1 MTVFDQQWWE
11 ERYRSAPALFS
22 GRVNPQVALEAADL
36 PPGRAL
42 DAGCG
47 EGADALWLADRGW
60 DVLAVDISTVALD
73 RAATD
78 AERRGLS
85 GRVRFEQADLTRWTP
100 AGRFDLVTCSYV
112 HATEAVRGAL
122 YARLAGAVAPGG
134 TLLLVQHDPRE
145 GADVH
150 PELLD
155 MFATAEELA
164 AELDP
169 AAWDVVAAGLRPR
182 AARHHGRDSDRPDG
196 NRPDGNRPDG
206 HEHEGHQL
214 DGHQLEGHQ
223 HEGHQHEAPAHVND
237 VVLVA
242 RRR

>member
-22 GRVNPQVALEAADL
+22 GRVNPQLAVEAADL

-47 EGADALWLADRGW
+47 EGADALWLAERGW

-73 RAATD
+73 RAAAD
-78 AERRGLS
+78 AERRGLA

-122 YARLAGAVAPGG
+122 YARLAGAVATGG

-145 GADVH
+145 GAAVH

-164 AELDP
+164 ADLDP
-169 AAWDVVAAGLRPR
+169 AMWDVVTAAVRPR
-182 AARHHGRDSDRPDG
+182 AAHRHEQEGHQHEARER
-196 NRPDGNRPDG
+196 DG
-206 HEHEGHQL
+206 HEHEGHQ
-214 DGHQLEGHQ
+214 
-223 HEGHQHEAPAHVND
+223 HEGPEREAPEHVND

>member
-22 GRVNPQVALEAADL
+22 GRVNPQVAVEAADL
-36 PPGRAL
+36 QPGRAL

-47 EGADALWLADRGW
+47 EGADVLWLAERGW
-60 DVLAVDISTVALD
+60 DVLGVDISTVALE
-73 RAATD
+73 RAAAD

-100 AGRFDLVTCSYV
+100 TGRFDLVTCSYV
-112 HATEAVRGAL
+112 HAIESVRGAL
-122 YARLAGAVAPGG
+122 YAGLAGAVAPGG

-145 GADVH
+145 SADVH
-150 PELLD
+150 PELVD

-164 AELDP
+164 ADLDP
-169 AAWDVVAAGLRPR
+169 ATWDVAAAELRPR
-182 AARHHGRDSDRPDG
+182 AAHHHAREG
-196 NRPDGNRPDG
+196 NRPDGPEHVG
-206 HEHEGHQL
+206 HEHDRHEH
-214 DGHQLEGHQ
+214 DRHQ
-223 HEGHQHEAPAHVND
+223 HDGQAHEGPVHVND